1 MKFYLGIAV
10 FTTIYAVA
18 LTLLVTTEP
27 SSLLWNG
34 IVGFMLSLSLVLSLV
49 PGAGPLLYETATNV
63 LLRALNPPIDLY
75 FLVLFLKAASW
86 ALNILF
92 TLSLLLYALQIK
104 RTVAR
109 KVIRALLF

>member
-27 SSLLWNG
+27 SSSLWNG

-63 LLRALNPPIDLY
+63 LLSALNPSIDLY

-92 TLSLLLYALQIK
+92 TLSLLLYVFQIK